1 MGLMD
6 IFRRF
11 KTTFVPTGLA
21 SPFVAPTDLGTRGLF
36 QAYSNTYSLY
46 AISLR
51 IAMATSE
58 VVWQLFT
65 RSPVDGARNQIFIHP
80 ILELLNNPNPFQT
93 GAEMIEFTQLNLDIS
108 GKAFWFVPKN
118 LLGVPGEIWVIPS
131 NMIQP
136 VPSKHHFISG
146 FVVHAG
152 AEQIPLGIE
161 EVIWFKMPDLL
172 NPWEGV
178 GYADAASVEIQTENA
193 AGRWNRN
200 FFSNSARPDGV
211 LEYEGALTEEEFERL
226 KESWQQSHRGVSRS
240 HKIAILEGGVTYK
253 QIQNTIK
260 EMDFNKG
267 RRLTRENLMFTF
279 GMPQSVMGISENVNR
294 ANAEAGEYAFTRWL
308 IHPRLVKMRD
318 KCNRR
323 LIPMFKTGALV
334 ELDFVEVVPE
344 TIEQR
349 RLNAESGI
357 RSGYATVNEARAN
370 SPLTLDPLTGSIG
383 NDLLVPLNLLPTDTG
398 QKIKRGKGL
407 VIESDEKKER
417 FWLAYIA
424 KSASVEQALIDKL
437 KGFFE
442 RQAEEAVDRF
452 LETQGNATRLIDT
465 GKANEE
471 LRDLMEPLLS
481 DLMLESF
488 DDGLIL
494 VNPPIE
500 NRSQKQEGVAQAA
513 ALRWL
518 RMHLRIA
525 ASEVNRATVE
535 SIARQLAEGFEKGEG
550 IDVIAGRVE
559 SVFEQASRSRALKI
573 ARTET
578 ISAAAEGAI
587 RGYDESGVVKEVQ
600 FLTAMDERVD
610 PDCEALDGRV
620 FSLSESRGIIPVHP
634 NCRCTWIPVV

>member
-1 MGLMD
+1 MGLLDM
-6 IFRRF
+6 F
-11 KTTFVPTGLA
+11 KKKTFVPPGIT
-21 SPFVAPTDLGTRGLF
+21 SPFMAPMDLNTRGLY
-36 QAYSNTYSLY
+36 QAYKNTYSLF

-51 IAMATSE
+51 IAMATGE

-65 RSPVDGARNQIFIHP
+65 KSPVDGSRKQIFVHP
-80 ILELLNNPNPFQT
+80 ILELLNNPNRFQT

-136 VPSKHHFISG
+136 IPSKHHFISG

-152 AEQIPLGIE
+152 AEQIPLSVE
-161 EVIWFKMPDLL
+161 DVIWFKMPDLL

-200 FFSNSARPDGV
+200 FFHNSARPDGV
-211 LEYEGALTEEEFERL
+211 LEYEGTLSDEEFKRL
-226 KESWQQSHRGVSRS
+226 AESWKKSHRGVSQA
-240 HKIAILEGGVTYK
+240 HKIAILEGGVSYK

-308 IHPRLVKMRD
+308 IHPRLVKIRD
-318 KCNRR
+318 KVNQK
-323 LIPMFKTGALV
+323 LVSMFKTGALV
-334 ELDFVEVVPE
+334 ELNFEEVVPE
-344 TIEQR
+344 TVEMQ
-349 RLNAESGI
+349 RLNAESAI
-357 RSGYATVNEARAN
+357 RSGYATVNEARIH
-370 SPLTLDPLTGSIG
+370 SPLELEPLTSSIG

-398 QKIKRGKGL
+398 QPVRRSKGL
-407 VIESDEKKER
+407 LIEGDEKKER
-417 FWLAYIA
+417 FWLAYVA
-424 KSASVEQALIDKL
+424 KSASAEQALIDKL
-437 KGFFE
+437 KEFFE
-442 RQAEEAVDRF
+442 KQSEEAVERF
-452 LETQGNATRLIDT
+452 LETQSRSLIDT
-465 GKANEE
+465 DKANAE
-471 LRDLMEPLLS
+471 LRDLMEPVLS
-481 DLMLESF
+481 DLIIESF
-488 DDGLIL
+488 DDGIML

-500 NRSQKQEGVAQAA
+500 NRGQKQSVAQLA

-518 RMHLRIA
+518 KTHLRIA
-525 ASEVNRATVE
+525 ASEVNQATVKK
-535 SIARQLAEGFEKGEG
+535 IARQLAEGFEKGEG
-550 IDVIAGRVE
+550 VEVIARRVE
-559 SVFEQASRSRALKI
+559 GVFEEASRSRALKI

-587 RGYDESGVVKEVQ
+587 RGYEESGVVKEVQ

-610 PDCEALDGRV
+610 DDCEALEGQV
-620 FSLSESRGIIPVHP
+620 FSLGESRGIIPIHP